1 MPDLNSLLD
10 DESMGGGSVGGHG
23 LVLALHLLREL
34 QSFNT
39 FTSMLTK
46 QYSLLCDGINCLEP
60 FHRTLQNEV
69 RVCVGRLRL
78 CGWVGAC
85 VCWKIADVWMGG
97 CMRVSVDVCW
107 CGVCVEGGYKSV
119 CVCVGGVYREVGM
132 DVGWWGECGS
142 V

>member
-69 RVCVGRLRL
+69 RVWGGEDCGCVD
-78 CGWVGAC
+78 GWL
-85 VCWKIADVWMGG
+85 
-97 CMRVSVDVCW
+97 RVSIDVCW
-107 CGVCVEGGYKSV
+107 CGGMWKVGTNVCGVGVEGGGYG
-119 CVCVGGVYREVGM
+119 CVLVGRVWECRTCMLVYVVHVRTE
-132 DVGWWGECGS
+132 DL
-142 V
+142 